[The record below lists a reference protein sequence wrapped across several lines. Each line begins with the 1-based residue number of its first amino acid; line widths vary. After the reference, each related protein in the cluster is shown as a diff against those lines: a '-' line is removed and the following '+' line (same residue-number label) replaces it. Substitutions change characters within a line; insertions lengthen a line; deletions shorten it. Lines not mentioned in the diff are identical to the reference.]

1 MEERSAKEKRVP
13 EKGKERVMTTGDDD
27 AERKKKQK
35 SKPDDGFFFDGFF
48 ASAGKTY
55 APSQLR
61 CFSFSFFIFI

>member
-1 MEERSAKEKRVP
+1 
-13 EKGKERVMTTGDDD
+13 MTTGDDD